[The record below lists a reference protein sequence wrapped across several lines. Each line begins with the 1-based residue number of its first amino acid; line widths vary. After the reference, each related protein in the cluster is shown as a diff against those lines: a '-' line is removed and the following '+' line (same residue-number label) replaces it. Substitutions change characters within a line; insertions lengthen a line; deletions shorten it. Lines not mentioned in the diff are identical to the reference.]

1 MLLRMR
7 AHVLIVT
14 GVWTLVLAL
23 AGNVDAYR
31 PASGGIAL
39 RLGHS
44 SSSAARH
51 YELSRTLPPLR
62 RHVTRPLPSGF
73 RRAFRVP
80 PAGHRAFSLRG
91 GRYISYGGRFFL
103 NTPGGFQPVSAPVG
117 ATLAT
122 LPVGYVTV
130 DVQSTSYFYHS
141 GTFFRRD
148 PGHQAYLVVAPPVGA
163 TVPSIPPGYAHVYI
177 DSRRYYKLG
186 EVYYRSFYRRGIRVF
201 EVVDID

>member
-1 MLLRMR
+1 MR
-7 AHVLIVT
+7 AQVVVII
-14 GVWTLVLAL
+14 GVWTLGLAL

-31 PASGGIAL
+31 PGSGGTAL
-39 RLGHS
+39 RLGQS

-51 YELSRTLPPLR
+51 YGPSRTLQPR
-62 RHVTRPLPSGF
+62 HRHVTRPQPSGF

-122 LPVGYVTV
+122 LPVGYVKV
-130 DVQSTSYFYHS
+130 DVQSTSYFYHH
-141 GTFFRRD
+141 GAFFRRD
-148 PGHQAYLVVAPPVGA
+148 PGHQAYLVVDPPVGA
-163 TVPSIPPGYAHVYI
+163 TVPSIPPGYEHVYI
-177 DSRRYYKLG
+177 DSLRYYKLG
-186 EVYYRSFYRRGIRVF
+186 EVYYRSFYRRGVRVF
-201 EVVDID
+201 KVVDID